1 MKNKFM
7 IAGITCCFFLISG
20 ICYSCA
26 YNNKDTSAT
35 LVTSLTENGEKS
47 GAQNNT
53 NYESTEQELQE
64 SVSEEQKPNL
74 QSLEELNSKQLAAE
88 EKNSQ
93 EISKDEALIYVH
105 ICGAVANPGVY
116 EAVIGTRLFDFI
128 ELSGGL
134 TKDAAGDY
142 INQAQPVCDGQ
153 RIYIPTE
160 DEVKE
165 LPVAEYAAGQDL
177 SADQSAFTEP
187 DAANLTG
194 DKDTSSKKVNVNT
207 ANAEELMSLPGIGQA
222 KAKSIIDYR
231 TTNGNFKSIEDL
243 MSIPGIKE
251 GLFNQ
256 ISSYIIAK

>member
-1 MKNKFM
+1 MKNKFI

-35 LVTSLTENGEKS
+35 LVTSLTENGVKP

-53 NYESTEQELQE
+53 KDESTEQELQE
-64 SVSEEQKPNL
+64 SVSEEQKTNP
-74 QSLEELNSKQLAAE
+74 QSLEELNSKELTPE
-88 EKNSQ
+88 ERKSQ
-93 EISKDEALIYVH
+93 ELSKDEVLIYVH
-105 ICGAVANPGVY
+105 ICGAVVNPGVY
-116 EAVIGTRLFDFI
+116 EAVSGTRLFDFI

-165 LPVAEYAAGQDL
+165 LPMTEYAAGQDL
-177 SADQSAFTEP
+177 SENQSTFTVT
-187 DAANLTG
+187 DAANQTG
-194 DKDTSSKKVNVNT
+194 DTDTPSKKVNVNT

-231 TTNGNFKSIEDL
+231 VTNGNFKTIEEL

>member
-1 MKNKFM
+1 MMKNKFI

-35 LVTSLTENGEKS
+35 LVTSLTENGEQS

-53 NYESTEQELQE
+53 KEESMEQELQE
-64 SVSEEQKPNL
+64 SVSKEQEDNL
-74 QSLEELNSKQLAAE
+74 QSSEELNSKALAPE
-88 EKNSQ
+88 EQKGQ

-116 EAVIGTRLFDFI
+116 EAVSGSRLFDFI
-128 ELSGGL
+128 ALSGGL
-134 TKDAAGDY
+134 TKDAADDY
-142 INQAQPVCDGQ
+142 INQAQSVCDGQ
-153 RIYIPTE
+153 RIYIPTQ

-165 LPVAEYAAGQDL
+165 LPVTEYAAGQ
-177 SADQSAFTEP
+177 SQSAFTEP
-187 DAANLTG
+187 DSVNQTG
-194 DKDTSSKKVNVNT
+194 DKDTSSKKINVNL

-231 TTNGNFKSIEDL
+231 TTNGSFKTIEDL
-243 MSIPGIKE
+243 MNIPGIKE